1 MEASQLRKPVLTA
14 RTYASS
20 MNYFLPCTEAADAW
34 AFFAQELQAAS
45 ATLVGSAQH
54 HTWASDVADA
64 DDSSSASS
72 FMPWGPG
79 AQEVQMDA
87 DDSSTTSSAALLE
100 VDGSS
105 IAAKLKEAVDDS
117 ATSERGMDCD
127 CSAGGLALVG
137 AEASAEASAEAPAE
151 ASGAEASSG
160 GILKGLMLL
169 AFWIGLLPPSL
180 QTSVPSCITY
190 PISKSDHFPC
200 HRYLS
205 RNLSCLLDGV
215 PGQLDAFTSCKASL
229 DVTARMTCSPPS
241 TPCSMWS
248 RLDTSSQAPSP
259 YDNQT
264 SISAVS
270 DCLKQDCN

>member
-1 MEASQLRKPVLTA
+1 MEASQLRKAVLTA

-20 MNYFLPCTEAADAW
+20 MNYFLPCTEASDAW
-34 AFFAQELQAAS
+34 AFFAQGLQAAS
-45 ATLVGSAQH
+45 ATMVGSAQH
-54 HTWASDVADA
+54 HTWACDVADA

-72 FMPWGPG
+72 LLPWGPG

-105 IAAKLKEAVDDS
+105 IAAKLNEAVDDS
-117 ATSERGMDCD
+117 ATSERGMDGD

-137 AEASAEASAEAPAE
+137 AEASAEAP
-151 ASGAEASSG
+151 GAEASSG
-160 GILKGLMLL
+160 ESLKGLMLL

-190 PISKSDHFPC
+190 PISKSDRFPC

-205 RNLSCLLDGV
+205 RHLSCLLDGV